1 MRGRK
6 TFLKKVEGVLKQVER
21 GIEMAKNQ
29 KKIKAKLLALTFGSS
44 PEAPE
49 WIQLLPMGETV
60 ANGERFIVDD
70 QAIQEMIQD
79 FSQRE
84 NDAVLDYE
92 HQTFDGVEAPAAGW
106 IVELEGREDGLWG
119 RVEWTD
125 RGRGYVEAKE
135 YRYIS
140 PVMYVRETDSRCY
153 CLLNA
158 ALTNHPAIDGMTP
171 VAAKENEGGTEMELL
186 QRLIEML
193 GLAPEATEE
202 DVVGAVAELQGAG
215 GGEITQEELEIAIT
229 EAVEEAVGDTLES
242 VEEVLAAVDEALD
255 SGDKAVAAKAKSKLK
270 KITAKSTGK
279 VDPSKY
285 HKKESSAEK
294 ELKKFKAEMAVDKA
308 IQDGKLT
315 PAQKTGAIQLAM
327 KDHGSFEMM
336 MKSAPKVVALREEV
350 AGGGIKTGV
359 RISATQEEVNR
370 KMGLKQEDF
379 EKYGGKQ

>member
-1 MRGRK
+1 
-6 TFLKKVEGVLKQVER
+6 
-21 GIEMAKNQ
+21 MAINQ

-49 WIQLLPMGETV
+49 WIQLLPMGETI
-60 ANGERFIVDD
+60 ANGEKFIVDD

-106 IVELEGREDGLWG
+106 IVEMEGRPDGLWG

-125 RGRGYVEAKE
+125 RGKSYVEAKE

-171 VAAKENEGGTEMELL
+171 VSAKENKGGSKMELL
-186 QRLIEML
+186 QKLIELL
-193 GLAPEATEE
+193 GLSPEATEE
-202 DVVGAVAELQGAG
+202 EVVGAVTELQGAS
-215 GGEITQEELEIAIT
+215 GGEISQEDLETAIT

-242 VEEVLAAVDEALD
+242 VEEVLVEVDEALA
-255 SGDKAVAAKAKSKLK
+255 SGDQVVAAKASRKLK
-270 KITAKSTGK
+270 KILAKSAGK
-279 VDPSKY
+279 VDSAKY
-285 HKKESSAEK
+285 QKKESSAEK

-315 PAQKTGAIQLAM
+315 PAQKAGAIQLAM
-327 KDHGSFEMM
+327 KDSGAFELM

-350 AGGGIKTGV
+350 AGGGIQTGM

-370 KMGLKQEDF
+370 KMGIKPEDF
-379 EKYGGKQ
+379 EKYGGKK